1 METTMNLFDGLRQQA
16 KLNPNNPAVSCGETK
31 YNYREFHD
39 RVVKLGNALLDL
51 GVKKG
56 DRVATLLLNCHRY
69 LELYY
74 ATALIGA
81 VVVPLNHRL
90 AGEELK
96 YIMDDSDSETL
107 FVDEDLL
114 PQIEPVFPELDRLK
128 TKILASDAK
137 EFPPGMLG
145 YEDLISNA
153 SLKLPKNEI
162 IDSDLGGIFYTGGT
176 TGFPK
181 GVMLTQGNL
190 VANATNVLINIA
202 LGANEVYFHA
212 APMFH
217 LANGGSMYA
226 YTIHGGKHT
235 FIKTFEPKSFLEVV
249 QKEQV
254 TAIVLVPTMVNFV
267 VNFPEVANYDLSSLR
282 RFTYG
287 ASPMPVELL
296 KKAIPIFDC
305 DILQGYGMT
314 EASPLLTLLQ
324 SEDHH
329 TEGPEKLTRR
339 LLSCGREILGV
350 EVRVVNDKDED
361 VQPGEIGEI
370 IARGANIMQGY
381 WKKEKETQEVLKN
394 GWYYSG
400 DMGTVDDEEYIFLV
414 DRKKDMI
421 ISGGENIY
429 STEVENAIYT
439 HPSVLEAAVIGIPDE
454 KWGEAVKGVVVLK
467 PDFNATAE
475 EIIQHCK
482 EQIASYKVPKS
493 IDFLAELPKSGAGKI
508 LKKDLR
514 EKFWGD
520 LNRRIH

>member
-1 METTMNLFDGLRQQA
+1 MNIFDGLRQQA
-16 KLNPNNPAVSCGETK
+16 KLNPDNPAISCGQTS
-31 YNYREFHD
+31 YNYKEFHD
-39 RVVKLGNALLDL
+39 RVVKLGNALLQL
-51 GVKKG
+51 GVHKG
-56 DRVATLLLNCHRY
+56 DRVASLLLNCHRY
-69 LELYY
+69 LEIYY

-90 AGEELK
+90 AGAELK
-96 YIMDDSDSETL
+96 YIMDDSDAETL
-107 FVDEDLL
+107 FVDDDLL
-114 PQIEPVFPELDRLK
+114 PQIEPVFPELEKLR
-128 TKILASDAK
+128 TKILTSDASGI
-137 EFPPGMLG
+137 PGDMLG
-145 YEDLISNA
+145 YESLISIE
-153 SLKLPKNEI
+153 STKLPKIEVTE
-162 IDSDLGGIFYTGGT
+162 SDLGGIFYTGGT

-181 GVMLTQGNL
+181 GVMLSQGNL

-202 LGANEVYFHA
+202 LGADEVYCHA

-226 YTIHGGKHT
+226 YTIHGAKHT
-235 FIKTFEPKSFLEVV
+235 FLKTFEPKSFLEVV
-249 QKEQV
+249 QAEKV

-267 VNFPEVANYDLSSLR
+267 VNFPEVKEYDLSSLR

-296 KKAIPIFDC
+296 KNAIPIFDC
-305 DILQGYGMT
+305 DIMQGYGMT
-314 EASPLLTLLQ
+314 EASPLLTVLRP
-324 SEDHH
+324 EDHH

-350 EVRVVNDKDED
+350 EVRVVNEKGDD

-381 WKKEKETQEVLKN
+381 WNKEKETKEVLKN

-400 DMGTVDDEEYIFLV
+400 DMGTVDEEEYIFLV

-439 HPSVLEAAVIGIPDE
+439 HPSVLEAAVIGIPDK

-467 PDFNATAE
+467 PEFITTAE

-482 EQIASYKVPKS
+482 EQIASFKVPKT
-493 IDFLAELPKSGAGKI
+493 IDFMNELPKSGAGKI

-514 EKFWGD
+514 EKYWGD
-520 LNRRIH
+520 QNRRIH